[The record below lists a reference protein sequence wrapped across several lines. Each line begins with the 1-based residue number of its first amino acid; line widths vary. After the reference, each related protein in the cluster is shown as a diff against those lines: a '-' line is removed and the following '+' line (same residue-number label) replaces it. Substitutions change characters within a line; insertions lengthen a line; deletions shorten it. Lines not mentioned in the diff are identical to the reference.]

1 MNIKL
6 VEYIA
11 QYVKTECS
19 GYYKISKYPICQQET
34 RKKYWSHDESYKF
47 HCESGSITKQL
58 TSTTQKH
65 VHKL

>member
-19 GYYKISKYPICQQET
+19 GYYKISKYPICQQQE
-34 RKKYWSHDESYKF
+34 KNA
-47 HCESGSITKQL
+47 GPVMNL
-58 TSTTQKH
+58 TSFTVK
-65 VHKL
+65 VAASLYS